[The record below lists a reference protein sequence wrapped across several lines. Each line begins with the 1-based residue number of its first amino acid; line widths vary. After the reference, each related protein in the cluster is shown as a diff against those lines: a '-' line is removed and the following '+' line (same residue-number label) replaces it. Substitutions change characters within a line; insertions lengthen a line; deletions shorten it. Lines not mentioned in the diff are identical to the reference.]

1 MFGFGKS
8 KKEKE
13 KKDDKYMLTT
23 IQHTDEQVLT
33 LIATL
38 KFMIN
43 YPDRYVSKY
52 SFYYQEIYTHK
63 TIDIIISLH
72 NKYEQRLQGLL
83 ANERNF
89 TYSDEELFV
98 LWTIINIML
107 QVPEGEPSQDVFS
120 QLMNILAPMTA
131 MSEKK
136 YS

>member
-8 KKEKE
+8 KKEE
-13 KKDDKYMLTT
+13 KTDTYMLNT
-23 IQHTDEQVLT
+23 IQHTDEHIIT

-43 YPDRYVSKY
+43 YPDRYVNKC
-52 SFYYQEIYTHK
+52 SFYYQEIYIHK

-72 NKYEQRLQGLL
+72 NKYEQSLL
-83 ANERNF
+83 TTERNF

-107 QVPEGEPSQDVFS
+107 QVPEGEKSQDVFS
-120 QLMNILAPMTA
+120 QLMDTLAPMTV